1 MARAGVRAQSCR
13 LIAKFGLTPA
23 ASLVPPFIRNCPMSE
38 QSPFRSTIEQMEEH
52 EIIDRMKR
60 GMFSDEAR
68 PIAEAIL
75 RERGIDSA
83 NPLIPDDPA
92 MKSDAPKTY
101 RPWVVPVIFAF
112 VAATNAGRFI
122 GAAIGGAIG
131 AGLFAGVLAL
141 LGWWIG
147 AKIAVRVRKFPSA
160 TARFV
165 VLLLACIG
173 WIFFCTAV
181 GLLAQAV
188 TGSVR
193 A

>member
-1 MARAGVRAQSCR
+1 
-13 LIAKFGLTPA
+13 
-23 ASLVPPFIRNCPMSE
+23 MSE

-52 EIIDRMKR
+52 EIVDRMKR

-75 RERGIDSA
+75 RERGIDSE
-83 NPLIPDDPA
+83 NPVIPDDPA
-92 MKSDAPKTY
+92 MNSVAPKTY
-101 RPWVVPVIFAF
+101 RPWVVPAIFAF
-112 VAATNAGRFI
+112 AAASNAGRFI

-141 LGWWIG
+141 LGWWVG
-147 AKIAVRVRKFPSA
+147 AKIALRVRRFSSA

-165 VLLLACIG
+165 ILLLACIA
-173 WIFFCTAV
+173 WLFLCTAV

-188 TGSVR
+188 TGT
-193 A
+193 